1 MPKSRKKAAPFPS
14 REEILAFITDSP
26 GRVGTREIAH
36 AFRLADSR
44 KADLKQVLRELRD
57 AGMIKSGRGHRAAG
71 RGVLPPVGVVQII
84 GTDADGEVLA
94 RPVGW
99 REKTEPPTIYM
110 APERR
115 GRPALGTGERVLARL
130 GRGAGGD
137 YEGHTIRRVSAAPRR
152 VLGVFRKA
160 QGQDRRTAGDEGRL
174 HPINRRDRRE
184 YVIARA
190 DDGGARP
197 GELVEAEVLSG
208 RAYGLGAARVVER
221 LGMDSGPRSISII
234 TVHDHRIPHD
244 FSPPAL
250 AQAQAAGPA
259 PEAGR
264 EDLRD
269 LPLVT
274 IDGEDARDFDDAVW
288 AEADAEPENR
298 GGWRLIVA
306 IADVAW
312 YVRPGDALDGDARER
327 GNSVYFPDR
336 VVPMLPKT
344 LSNGWCSLQP
354 RQDRPCLFARLWID
368 AEGQLLR
375 HRFGRGIMRSA
386 ARLTYTQAQAA
397 RDGAPDAA
405 TAPLMDSVITPLF
418 GAYRS
423 LAQSRV
429 KRGVL
434 ELDLPE
440 RRVVLDD
447 GGNVSAVEMRP
458 RHDSHRL
465 IEEFMITANV
475 AAAESLKKL
484 KQPCMYRVH
493 DVPTVE
499 KLEALRT
506 FFASL
511 GLKLA
516 KGQVIKPSH
525 FNRILEKTAG
535 TPHAD
540 IVNQIVLRTQSQAEY
555 TPRNIGHFGLAL
567 GRYAHFTSPIRR
579 YADLLVHRALIRGLG
594 LGKGGL
600 EDADRDLAAI
610 GENLSMTERRA
621 HAAER
626 DAVNR
631 FTASFLA
638 ERVGARFTGRI
649 SGITRF
655 GLFVTLDGSG
665 GDGLVPVR
673 TLPRDTYI
681 HDEAR
686 YALRG
691 RRGGRSYGL
700 GEAVEVRL
708 AEATPLTGGLILHL
722 LDEGAD
728 LYKAAG
734 PERRSARGRDCKTL
748 KRKGKPRR
756 DRARWTLVPTADAF
770 RWWRM
775 LPIRAK

>member
-26 GRVGTREIAH
+26 GRVGTREIAR
-36 AFRLADSR
+36 AFRLAAGH
-44 KADLKQVLRELRD
+44 KADLRQVLRDLKD
-57 AGMIKSGRGHRAAG
+57 AGMIEGGRGYRAAG
-71 RGVLPPVGVVQII
+71 RGVLPPVGVVQVI

-99 REKTEPPTIYM
+99 REKAEPPSIYM

-137 YEGHTIRRVSAAPRR
+137 YEGRTIRRISAAPRR
-152 VLGVFRKA
+152 VLGVYRKA
-160 QGQDRRTAGDEGRL
+160 EGQGRL

-184 YVIARA
+184 YVIAGA

-197 GELVEAEVLSG
+197 GELVEAEVLAG
-208 RAYGLGAARVVER
+208 RTYGLPAARVVER
-221 LGMDSGPRSISII
+221 LGTDSGPGSISMI
-234 TVHDHRIPHD
+234 TLHDHRIPHD
-244 FSPPAL
+244 FPPQAL

-288 AEADAEPENR
+288 AEADAEPENQ

-312 YVRPGDALDGDARER
+312 YVRPGDALDEDAGAR

-336 VVPMLPKT
+336 VVPMLPET
-344 LSNGWCSLQP
+344 LSNGWCSLKP
-354 RQDRPCLFARLWID
+354 GEDRPCLFARLWID
-368 AEGQLLR
+368 AAGRLLR

-386 ARLTYTQAQAA
+386 ARLSYTQAQAA

-405 TAPLMDSVITPLF
+405 TAPLMDTVIAPLF

-423 LAQSRV
+423 LARGRV

-447 GGNVSAVEMRP
+447 GGNVRTVEMRP

-465 IEEFMITANV
+465 IEEFMISANV
-475 AAAESLKKL
+475 AAAETLEKL

-493 DVPTVE
+493 DVPAVE
-499 KLEALRT
+499 KLDALRT
-506 FFASL
+506 FLGSL
-511 GLKLA
+511 GLNLA

-525 FNRILEKTAG
+525 FNRILEKAAE
-535 TPHAD
+535 TPHAP

-567 GRYAHFTSPIRR
+567 RRYAHFTSPIRR

-594 LGKGGL
+594 LGGGGL

-621 HAAER
+621 QAAER
-626 DAVNR
+626 DAVDR
-631 FTASFLA
+631 YTACYLA

-649 SGITRF
+649 SGVTRF
-655 GLFVTLDGSG
+655 GLFVSLDESG
-665 GDGLVPVR
+665 GEGLVPMR
-673 TLPRDTYI
+673 TLPRDRYI

-686 YALRG
+686 HALRG
-691 RRGGRSYGL
+691 TRGGRSYGL

-722 LDEGAD
+722 LDEGAGLD
-728 LYKAAG
+728 KGARPGRQSAG
-734 PERRSARGRDCKTL
+734 GRVRKTS
-748 KRKGKPRR
+748 KPKGKPRR
-756 DRARWTLVPTADAF
+756 ERAR
-770 RWWRM
+770 
-775 LPIRAK
+775 

>member
-1 MPKSRKKAAPFPS
+1 MPKSRKKAVPFPS

-26 GRVGTREIAH
+26 GRVGTREIAR
-36 AFRLADSR
+36 AFHLAASH
-44 KADLKQVLRELRD
+44 KADLKQVLRELKD
-57 AGMIKSGRGHRAAG
+57 AGMIEGGRGHRAVR

-84 GTDADGEVLA
+84 GTDTDGEVLA

-130 GRGAGGD
+130 SRGTGAD
-137 YEGHTIRRVSAAPRR
+137 YEGRTIHRITAAPRR
-152 VLGVFRKA
+152 VLGVYRKA
-160 QGQDRRTAGDEGRL
+160 EGQGRL

-184 YVIARA
+184 YVIAHA

-197 GELVEAEVLSG
+197 GELVEAEALAG
-208 RAYGLGAARVVER
+208 RTYGLPAARVVER
-221 LGMDSGPRSISII
+221 LGVESGPRSISMI
-234 TVHDHRIPHD
+234 TLHDHRIPHD
-244 FSPPAL
+244 FSPQAL

-264 EDLRD
+264 EDLRH

-306 IADVAW
+306 IANVAW
-312 YVRPGDALDGDARER
+312 YVRPGDALDEDARGR

-336 VVPMLPKT
+336 VVPMLPEP
-344 LSNGWCSLQP
+344 LSNGWCSLKP
-354 RQDRPCLFARLWID
+354 GEDRPCLFARLWID
-368 AEGQLLR
+368 AAGRLLR

-405 TAPLMDSVITPLF
+405 TAPLMDTVIAPLF

-423 LAQSRV
+423 LARGRV

-447 GGNVSAVEMRP
+447 GGNVRTVEIRP

-475 AAAESLKKL
+475 AAAETLEKL

-493 DVPTVE
+493 DVPVVE
-499 KLEALRT
+499 KLDALRT
-506 FFASL
+506 FLGSL

-516 KGQVIKPSH
+516 KGQVIKPRH
-525 FNRILEKTAG
+525 FNRILEKAAE
-535 TPHAD
+535 TPHAH

-567 GRYAHFTSPIRR
+567 RRYAHFTSPIRR
-579 YADLLVHRALIRGLG
+579 YADLLVHRALIHGLS
-594 LGKGGL
+594 LGAGGP
-600 EDADRDLAAI
+600 EDADRDFAAI
-610 GENLSMTERRA
+610 GENLCMTERRA
-621 HAAER
+621 QAAER
-626 DAVNR
+626 DAVDR
-631 FTASFLA
+631 YTASYLA

-649 SGITRF
+649 SGVTRF
-655 GLFVTLDGSG
+655 GLFVTLDESG
-665 GDGLVPVR
+665 GEGLVPMR

-686 YALRG
+686 HALRG
-691 RRGGRSYGL
+691 TRGGRSYGL

-722 LDEGAD
+722 LDEGAGLD
-728 LYKAAG
+728 KLDRPGRQSAG
-734 PERRSARGRDCKTL
+734 GRVRKTS

-756 DRARWTLVPTADAF
+756 ERAR
-770 RWWRM
+770 
-775 LPIRAK
+775 